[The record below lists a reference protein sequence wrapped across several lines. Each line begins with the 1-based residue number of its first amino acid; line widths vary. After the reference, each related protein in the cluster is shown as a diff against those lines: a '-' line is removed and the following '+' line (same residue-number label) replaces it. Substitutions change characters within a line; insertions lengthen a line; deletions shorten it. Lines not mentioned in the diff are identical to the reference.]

1 MADKKNL
8 VCGKDYTLANNA
20 FKRPGWQFAGWEIG
34 GVTLGN
40 KAKFSNLPAYLEDF
54 ASGGTVTLTAKWVQ
68 PGDGGDIP
76 LK

>member
-20 FKRPGWQFAGWEIG
+20 FKRSGWQFAGWEIG

-40 KAKFSNLPAYLEDF
+40 KAKFSNLPAYLESF
-54 ASGGTVTLTAKWVQ
+54 VSGGTVTLTAKWRQ
-68 PGDGGDIP
+68 IGDGGDIP